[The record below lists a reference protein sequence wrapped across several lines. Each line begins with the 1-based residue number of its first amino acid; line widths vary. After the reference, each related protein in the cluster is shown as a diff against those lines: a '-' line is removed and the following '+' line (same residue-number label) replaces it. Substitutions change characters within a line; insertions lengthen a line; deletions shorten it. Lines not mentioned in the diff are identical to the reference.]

1 VQRTDDSLARYDSR
15 TDLDRGVLEL
25 TRGSSRAWGARFT
38 VSRPSPDRMRL
49 SGTMDGQQIEAD
61 LRRVDFDTFRLLNS
75 RFRWVR
81 PHATPGP

>member
-1 VQRTDDSLARYDSR
+1 
-15 TDLDRGVLEL
+15 
-25 TRGSSRAWGARFT
+25 
-38 VSRPSPDRMRL
+38 MRL